1 MGSVPV
7 ISLVVPIYNVERY
20 LSFCLDSLR
29 GQSLRNIEIICV
41 DDGSTDR
48 SGIIADMHASVDARV
63 RVIHKE
69 NNGLSSARN
78 VGIKAATAE
87 YVMFVDSDDY
97 LEKNACAVLVE
108 CFESKHPDVI
118 TFGANCFPQVA
129 ADPWLV
135 QCLSPEDAEYEG
147 FSTKLLFEDHS
158 RPYAWRTAVRR
169 RFVIDNDLFFN
180 EAVRFGEDQVF
191 HFEIYPVAG
200 KTVLLSDKL
209 YNYRAK
215 RKDSLMGNYARDL
228 EIRVSNH
235 VKIARAI
242 LEGWAKHDLIDLC
255 PVELLDWVLD
265 FLFTDAYKLES
276 RDAAFSAIRSA
287 ILDSMPNAVENAEH
301 LSPVCREIML
311 EILKPSDAKSI
322 SRSML
327 WRYTAYRLGM
337 KRYVISTVRR
347 PFNALCSLLR
357 HVVPASR
364 PYIDIQADNIKENV
378 RMEAALDQSLSL
390 LKVEYGA
397 GFEKAPIG
405 ET

>member
-1 MGSVPV
+1 MPV

-29 GQSLRNIEIICV
+29 GQSLRDIEIICI

-48 SGIIADMHASVDARV
+48 SGIIADMHASMDSRV

-69 NNGLSSARN
+69 NAGLSSARN
-78 VGIKAATAE
+78 AGIKAATAE

-97 LEKNACAVLVE
+97 LEKNACAVLAE
-108 CFESKHPDVI
+108 CFEGKHPDVI
-118 TFGANCFPQVA
+118 TFGANCFPKVD

-169 RFVIDNDLFFN
+169 QFVIDNDLYFN
-180 EAVRFGEDQVF
+180 EAVHFGEDQVF

-215 RKDSLMGNYARDL
+215 RKDSLMGNYAQDL

-235 VKIARAI
+235 VKIVRAI
-242 LEGWAKHDLIDLC
+242 FEGWAKRNLMDLC

-265 FLFTDAYKLES
+265 FLFTDTYKLEN

-287 ILDSMPNAVENAEH
+287 ILDNMPNAVENAAH

-311 EILKPSDAKSI
+311 EILNPSDAKSI

-337 KRYVISTVRR
+337 KRYIIGTARR
-347 PFNALCSLLR
+347 PLNALCSLLR
-357 HVVPASR
+357 PVVPASR
-364 PYIDIQADNIKENV
+364 PYIDIQTDNV
-378 RMEAALDQSLSL
+378 RECIQMEALLLQSIACLEAEQ
-390 LKVEYGA
+390 KRNERDPMA
-397 GFEKAPIG
+397 KHE
-405 ET
+405 